1 MSSGHLAGST
11 HVPSM
16 LRPLRE
22 MGFPP
27 FVTEAK
33 IILLTFTLSEH
44 GAWGRLL
51 ELEEL

>member
-1 MSSGHLAGST
+1 
-11 HVPSM
+11 M
-16 LRPLRE
+16 LCPLRE
-22 MGFPP
+22 MGFLPP

-33 IILLTFTLSEH
+33 VILLTFTLSEH